1 MFQQDFEGFDQRKN
15 NIFCHHTTKL
25 FTDTFRLTP
34 NEINNYTFPSTKCRS
49 SADDCQR
56 CLLNPECSTREGKS
70 LIIVQRDITPQV
82 LSMKTVINNC
92 TNIILRCCDHFMSVV
107 DSTAH

>member
-1 MFQQDFEGFDQRKN
+1 MLFQKYFEGFGQKTN

-25 FTDTFRLTP
+25 FTDTFGLTP
-34 NEINNYTFPSTKCRS
+34 DEINNYTFPSTECRS
-49 SADDCQR
+49 SDDDCQR

-70 LIIVQRDITPQV
+70 LIIGQGDITPPV

-92 TNIILRCCDHFMSVV
+92 TNIISYKGHIVLL
-107 DSTAH
+107 

>member
-1 MFQQDFEGFDQRKN
+1 LFQQDFEGFHQRKN

-25 FTDTFRLTP
+25 FTDTFGLTP
-34 NEINNYTFPSTKCRS
+34 DEINNYTFPSTKCRS

-70 LIIVQRDITPQV
+70 LIIVILHDEGYSRNMTSTFIFTKTNTEDIQC
-82 LSMKTVINNC
+82 M
-92 TNIILRCCDHFMSVV
+92 M
-107 DSTAH
+107 